1 MTNGFTNS
9 VKAKLAAG
17 KTVLGLNVRLARSPD
32 IARIAKS
39 SDHDFL
45 FIDIQHSIFNI
56 ETLAS
61 MAHTALAIGVEPVV
75 RVRGINDPDVSLL
88 LDNGVTGIVYPDV
101 NTAEEARH
109 AVDVCKFAPLG
120 KRSVTG
126 GYPMFDYAAVPL
138 SQAIPAI
145 NDATLLVAMIET
157 VEGLENVE
165 KIAAVPGIDVVHV
178 GTNDLLVNMG
188 KAGKFDDPEIV
199 AAQERVNAACAANG
213 KIAGCGGNRD
223 VARQAA
229 AVAKGVRFLTT
240 QTDIAFLSAAA
251 RDWTGKLRAEIGS

>member
-1 MTNGFTNS
+1 MEPIFVNPL
-9 VKAKLAAG
+9 KQKLADG
-17 KTVLGLNVRLARSPD
+17 ETVLGMSVRLARSPD
-32 IARIAKS
+32 IARIAKTTG
-39 SDHDFL
+39 HDFL
-45 FIDIQHSIFNI
+45 FIDIQHSIFNV
-56 ETLAS
+56 ETLS
-61 MAHTALAIGVEPVV
+61 HMAQTAIAIGIAPVV
-75 RVRGINDPDVSLL
+75 RVRGIDDPDVSLL

-101 NTAEEARH
+101 NTADEARH
-109 AVDVCKFAPLG
+109 AVDICKFAPLG

-126 GYPMFDYAAVPL
+126 GYPMFDYAAIPL
-138 SQAIPAI
+138 TQAIPAL
-145 NDATLLVAMIET
+145 NEATLLVVMIET
-157 VEGLENVE
+157 MEGLENVE
-165 KIAAVPGIDVVHV
+165 AIAAVPGVDVIHV

-188 KAGKFDDPEIV
+188 KPGRFDDPEIV

-251 RDWTGKLRAEIGS
+251 RDWTTRLRAEIG